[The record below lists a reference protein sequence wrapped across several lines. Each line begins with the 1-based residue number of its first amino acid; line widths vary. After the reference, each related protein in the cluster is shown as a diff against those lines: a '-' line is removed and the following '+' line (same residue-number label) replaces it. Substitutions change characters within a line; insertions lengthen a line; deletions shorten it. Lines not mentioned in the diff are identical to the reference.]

1 MIFSQQLEKVEVEH
15 KEIVFQL
22 LKEIIELKSIVLPL
36 LLLCDFYQ
44 KDFDEEWATI
54 SKEVDRN
61 YLKEQIAYIP
71 FTESEDYL
79 DLNITDVLVYK
90 DKIEKIPV
98 GLMKYFNN
106 LKEVYDDL
114 KEKQSFNQS
123 LLEVERIILLME
135 KDYQLYPFESFVS

>member
-1 MIFSQQLEKVEVEH
+1 M
-15 KEIVFQL
+15 
-22 LKEIIELKSIVLPL
+22 
-36 LLLCDFYQ
+36 CDFYQ

-90 DKIEKIPV
+90 DKIENTSGVNEI
-98 GLMKYFNN
+98 F
-106 LKEVYDDL
+106 
-114 KEKQSFNQS
+114 Q
-123 LLEVERIILLME
+123 
-135 KDYQLYPFESFVS
+135 

>member
-90 DKIEKIPV
+90 ELTLSLMMNQKLRLKIF
-98 GLMKYFNN
+98 GF
-106 LKEVYDDL
+106 
-114 KEKQSFNQS
+114 
-123 LLEVERIILLME
+123 
-135 KDYQLYPFESFVS
+135 

>member
-1 MIFSQQLEKVEVEH
+1 MSRRSICFIKTLLVLIFSQQLEKVEVEH

-71 FTESEDYL
+71 FTESEDY
-79 DLNITDVLVYK
+79 
-90 DKIEKIPV
+90 
-98 GLMKYFNN
+98 
-106 LKEVYDDL
+106 
-114 KEKQSFNQS
+114 
-123 LLEVERIILLME
+123 
-135 KDYQLYPFESFVS
+135 

>member
-1 MIFSQQLEKVEVEH
+1 MIFSQQLEKIEVEH

-90 DKIEKIPV
+90 DKIEKIPA

-114 KEKQSFNQS
+114 KEKLSFNQS
-123 LLEVERIILLME
+123 LLEVERII
-135 KDYQLYPFESFVS
+135 Y